1 MIRALV
7 SVPRRLVL
15 APHRPLLARG
25 ARARQVGLAP
35 RSSVVVGGLPAAV
48 LPLLE
53 RLRAP
58 AVALDW
64 VAEAAARG
72 VGVEFAQALL
82 RGLVE
87 RGALVDPAA
96 GERRVQRRAASAV
109 QVRGDGPLAV
119 GVAVALAR
127 AGVGAV
133 QVVARGHVESADV
146 GCGYGEESV
155 GGPRAEAA
163 ADAVLRVRAG
173 TATGALPPGRSP
185 DLVVLTDAVVP
196 EPEVVTD
203 LAATGTD
210 HLPVL
215 VRDGLGV
222 VGPLVLVGRS
232 PCLRCVELGRGD
244 LDPAWPVVAAQ
255 LTGRSGGAEP
265 EAVAATAALGAAQ
278 ALLALDGER
287 PPPTLGAALELDV
300 HGGGLHRR
308 LWQSHPDCH
317 CGGGPPPA
325 PVRVATPRTSAAEA
339 GEAGE
344 AGAVGEAGSSPR
356 TERADPPRAVATGPP
371 SSAGV
376 TQTSPTCA
384 ADARVVAGATCV
396 PAGRRETIMR

>member
-1 MIRALV
+1 MDNRSPGGGSTTMLGPVIRALA

-25 ARARQVGLAP
+25 ARARQIGLTP
-35 RSSVVVGGLPAAV
+35 RGSVVVGGLPAAV

-96 GERRVQRRAASAV
+96 GERRAQHRATSAV

-119 GVAVALAR
+119 GVAAALAR

-146 GCGYGEESV
+146 GCGYGEEAM
-155 GGPRAEAA
+155 GRPRAEAA
-163 ADAVLRVRAG
+163 AEAVRRARAG
-173 TATGALPPGRSP
+173 TATGALPPGRTP

-196 EPEVVTD
+196 EPEIVTD
-203 LAATGTD
+203 LAATGTN

-244 LDPAWPVVAAQ
+244 HDPAWPVVAAQ

-308 LWQSHPDCH
+308 LWRAHPDCH
-317 CGGGPPPA
+317 CGANPRAA
-325 PVRVATPRTSAAEA
+325 PVPVPGPR
-339 GEAGE
+339 
-344 AGAVGEAGSSPR
+344 
-356 TERADPPRAVATGPP
+356 
-371 SSAGV
+371 
-376 TQTSPTCA
+376 
-384 ADARVVAGATCV
+384 V
-396 PAGRRETIMR
+396 PAGKAGAPGPSRAPDEPTRGSRPAPGRQPV

>member
-1 MIRALV
+1 MLGPVIRALT
-7 SVPRRLVL
+7 SLPRRLVL

-35 RSSVVVGGLPAAV
+35 RGNVVVDGLPAAL

-72 VGVEFAQALL
+72 VGVEFAEAVL
-82 RGLVE
+82 RGLVA
-87 RGALVDPAA
+87 RGALVDPAG
-96 GERRVQRRAASAV
+96 GERRVELRAASAV

-133 QVVARGHVESADV
+133 QVLARGHVASADV

-155 GGPRAEAA
+155 GRPRADAA
-163 ADAVLRVRAG
+163 AEAVERVRAG
-173 TATGALPPGRSP
+173 TATSALPPGRSP

-196 EPEVVTD
+196 EPEVVTE
-203 LAATGTD
+203 LAAAGTD

-215 VRDGLGV
+215 VREGIGV

-265 EAVAATAALGAAQ
+265 EAAAATAA
-278 ALLALDGER
+278 
-287 PPPTLGAALELDV
+287 LGAALELDV

-308 LWQSHPDCH
+308 PWRAHPDCH
-317 CGGGPPPA
+317 CGASPRAAPVPA
-325 PVRVATPRTSAAEA
+325 PRIAPGKAPVAAGVR
-339 GEAGE
+339 
-344 AGAVGEAGSSPR
+344 
-356 TERADPPRAVATGPP
+356 
-371 SSAGV
+371 AGV
-376 TQTSPTCA
+376 TETSPTCA
-384 ADARVVAGATCV
+384 AEVGATCG
-396 PAGRRETIMR
+396 PAARRETIMR

>member
-1 MIRALV
+1 MNRALA

-25 ARARQVGLAP
+25 ARARQIGLAP
-35 RSSVVVGGLPAAV
+35 RGSVVVGGLPAAV

-72 VGVEFAQALL
+72 IGVEFARALL
-82 RGLVE
+82 QGLVE

-96 GERRVQRRAASAV
+96 SERRAERRATSAV

-133 QVVARGHVESADV
+133 QVVARGHVESGDV

-155 GGPRAEAA
+155 GRPRADAA
-163 ADAVLRVRAG
+163 AAAVRQARAG
-173 TATGALPPGRSP
+173 TATGTLPPGRTP

-196 EPEVVTD
+196 EPEVLTE
-203 LAATGTD
+203 LAAAGTD

-215 VRDGLGV
+215 VREGAGV

-232 PCLRCVELGRGD
+232 PCLRCVDLARSD

-265 EAVAATAALGAAQ
+265 EVVAATAALGAAQ

-300 HGGGLHRR
+300 HGGGLRR
-308 LWQSHPDCH
+308 RPWRAHPACR
-317 CGGGPPPA
+317 CGAGPRMVPAAGTGGRRA
-325 PVRVATPRTSAAEA
+325 SGT
-339 GEAGE
+339 G
-344 AGAVGEAGSSPR
+344 AGA
-356 TERADPPRAVATGPP
+356 ATGPGV
-371 SSAGV
+371 GV
-376 TQTSPTCA
+376 TQPSPGS
-384 ADARVVAGATCV
+384 AGESTATCV
-396 PAGRRETIMR
+396 PAARRETIMR

>member
-1 MIRALV
+1 MIRTVASL
-7 SVPRRLVL
+7 PRRLVL

-35 RSSVVVGGLPAAV
+35 RGNVVVGGLPAAV

-82 RGLVE
+82 RGLVD
-87 RGALVDPAA
+87 RGALVDPGT
-96 GERRVQRRAASAV
+96 GERRAGRRAACAV

-133 QVVARGHVESADV
+133 QVVARGHVESGDV
-146 GCGYGEESV
+146 GYGYGEESV
-155 GGPRAEAA
+155 GRPRGEAA
-163 ADAVLRVRAG
+163 AAAVRRARAG
-173 TATGALPPGRSP
+173 TAKDALPPGRAP

-196 EPEVVTD
+196 APEVATG
-203 LAATGTD
+203 LAAAGTD

-215 VRDGLGV
+215 VRDGVGV

-265 EAVAATAALGAAQ
+265 EAVTATAALGAAQ

-287 PPPTLGAALELDV
+287 PPPSLGAALELDV
-300 HGGGLHRR
+300 HGGYLRR
-308 LWQSHPDCH
+308 RPWRAHPDCH
-317 CGGGPPPA
+317 CG
-325 PVRVATPRTSAAEA
+325 
-339 GEAGE
+339 
-344 AGAVGEAGSSPR
+344 AGAA
-356 TERADPPRAVATGPP
+356 ATAAP
-371 SSAGV
+371 GV
-376 TQTSPTCA
+376 TQPSPTRA
-384 ADARVVAGATCV
+384 AEVGATCE
-396 PAGRRETIMR
+396 PAARRETIMR

>member
-1 MIRALV
+1 MDNRSRGGGPPTILGAVIRTLA

-25 ARARQVGLAP
+25 TRARQIGLAP
-35 RSSVVVGGLPAAV
+35 REGVLVAGLPAAV

-64 VAEAAARG
+64 VAEAGARG
-72 VGVEFAQALL
+72 VGVGFAQALL

-87 RGALVDPAA
+87 RGALVDPAV
-96 GERRVQRRAASAV
+96 GERRAERRAASAV

-119 GVAVALAR
+119 GVATALAR
-127 AGVGAV
+127 AGIGAV
-133 QVVARGHVESADV
+133 RVVARGHVESADL

-155 GGPRAEAA
+155 GRPRGEAA
-163 ADAVLRVRAG
+163 AEAVLRARAG
-173 TATGALPPGRSP
+173 TATGALPPGRAP

-196 EPEVVTD
+196 EPEVVTG
-203 LAATGTD
+203 LTAAGTD

-300 HGGGLHRR
+300 HGGRLRR
-308 LWQSHPDCH
+308 RPWRAHPDCH
-317 CGGGPPPA
+317 CG
-325 PVRVATPRTSAAEA
+325 
-339 GEAGE
+339 
-344 AGAVGEAGSSPR
+344 
-356 TERADPPRAVATGPP
+356 
-371 SSAGV
+371 
-376 TQTSPTCA
+376 
-384 ADARVVAGATCV
+384 ADARTVPAAADVTHPSPTRAAEVGATCV
-396 PAGRRETIMR
+396 PAARRETIMR

>member
-1 MIRALV
+1 MLGHVIRALA

-35 RSSVVVGGLPAAV
+35 RGNVVVDGLPPAL

-72 VGVEFAQALL
+72 VGVEFAEAVL
-82 RGLVE
+82 RGLVA
-87 RGALVDPAA
+87 RGALVDPAV
-96 GERRVQRRAASAV
+96 GERRMERRAASAV

-133 QVVARGHVESADV
+133 HVVARGHVESADV
-146 GCGYGEESV
+146 GCGYGEETV
-155 GGPRAEAA
+155 GKLRADAAAEA
-163 ADAVLRVRAG
+163 VRRVRAG
-173 TATGALPPGRSP
+173 TATGALPPGRTP

-196 EPEVVTD
+196 EPEVVTE
-203 LAATGTD
+203 LAAAGTD

-215 VRDGLGV
+215 VREGAGV
-222 VGPLVLVGRS
+222 VGPLVLAGRS

-308 LWQSHPDCH
+308 PWRAHPDCH
-317 CGGGPPPA
+317 CGASPRAAPSPA
-325 PVRVATPRTSAAEA
+325 PRIAPGQAGVR
-339 GEAGE
+339 
-344 AGAVGEAGSSPR
+344 AVGAAGMR
-356 TERADPPRAVATGPP
+356 
-371 SSAGV
+371 AGV
-376 TQTSPTCA
+376 TDASPTC
-384 ADARVVAGATCV
+384 VAEVGATCV
-396 PAGRRETIMR
+396 PAARRETIMR